1 MNPVTGTPGDARQ
14 LLIAEFAR
22 PNAAEKA
29 LGALNDRD
37 FPLEQVSI
45 LGGGHASG
53 DDPLGIYYA
62 GIGERMK
69 GWGMMGALWGG
80 LLGLVSGAAGMFIV
94 PGLGAVVAAGP
105 IVEALGS
112 AAAGAAVGG
121 GALAGAAA
129 VSHMATA
136 LRRMGIP
143 EALLEDLEQAVRDGR
158 TLLLIHVGADEAAQW
173 REVLESHQPTRI
185 HSLDKV

>member
-1 MNPVTGTPGDARQ
+1 M
-14 LLIAEFAR
+14 LIAEFAR

-37 FPLEQVSI
+37 FPLDQVSI
-45 LGGGHASG
+45 LGGGHSSG

-62 GIGERMK
+62 GVGERMK
-69 GWGMMGALWGG
+69 GWGTMGALWGG

-105 IVEALGS
+105 IVEALGA

-121 GALAGAAA
+121 GAMVGAAA
-129 VSHMATA
+129 VSHIATA
-136 LRRMGIP
+136 LRRMGIRD
-143 EALLEDLEQAVRDGR
+143 ESLDELEEAVRDGR
-158 TLLLIHVGADEAAQW
+158 TLVLIHVGRDEAAQW
-173 REVLESHQPTRI
+173 RKVLESYQPAKI
-185 HSLDKV
+185 HSLDNV